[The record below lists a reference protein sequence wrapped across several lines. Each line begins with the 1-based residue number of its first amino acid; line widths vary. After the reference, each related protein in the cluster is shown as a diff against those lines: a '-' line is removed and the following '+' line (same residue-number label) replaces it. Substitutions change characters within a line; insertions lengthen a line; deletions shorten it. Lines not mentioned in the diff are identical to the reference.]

1 MALRL
6 TEPDLLRVVWAMGAA
21 LFSLTALMW
30 ARIRRQVSTPLSA
43 QTPPPVCVISAC
55 KGVFAQFDDNIRSLL
70 AQEYEGELEFLFVS
84 PRKDDP
90 AYLALERLLTE
101 NSAHARPG
109 GRVRASL
116 LCSHATPVRCSEK
129 ILNMLYALERVPESS
144 ELLVFVDADVRAHPR
159 WLRRL
164 VAPLSDAGTLAAAA
178 HAVYLPYAF
187 SLWQLAR
194 LACTGYSVCG
204 MAVGRVLV
212 GWSWA
217 IRRRDFEKLGI
228 AALWERVLDDDV
240 ALDRVFA
247 RDGRRLAWACQ
258 AGAAFWDECTP
269 TAFQRN
275 FNKAFLWLR
284 YYDPMVWV
292 ISMLA
297 VSSTAAL
304 ILWSLFPPFH
314 PRLLAALFAVHAV
327 NLGAIFAILRHY
339 LPEQFEGIHP
349 ALRAFP
355 LWTALC
361 APFVM
366 ASYALAAVNSL
377 YSREVRWG
385 GYVYRL
391 DGPFDIRV
399 IGEYRT

>member
-1 MALRL
+1 
-6 TEPDLLRVVWAMGAA
+6 DG
-21 LFSLTALMW
+21 
-30 ARIRRQVSTPLSA
+30 
-43 QTPPPVCVISAC
+43 
-55 KGVFAQFDDNIRSLL
+55 NIRSLL
-70 AQEYEGELEFLFVS
+70 AQDYEGELEFLFVS

-90 AYLALERLLTE
+90 AYLALERLLAQE
-101 NSAHARPG
+101 R

-116 LCSHATPVRCSEK
+116 LCSDATPVRCSEK
-129 ILNMLYALERVPESS
+129 ILNMLYALKRVPESS

-159 WLRRL
+159 WLRHL
-164 VAPLSDAGTLAAAA
+164 VAPLEDAGTVASAA
-178 HAVYLPYAF
+178 HAIYLPYAF

-204 MAVGRVLV
+204 MALGRVLV

-217 IRRRDFEKLGI
+217 IRRRDFEGLGI
-228 AALWERVLDDDV
+228 AGVWERVLDDDV

-247 RDGRRLAWACQ
+247 RDGRRLAWACR

-269 TAFQRN
+269 TVFQRN

-284 YYDPMVWV
+284 YYDPLVWAA
-292 ISMLA
+292 SMLA

-304 ILWSLFPPFH
+304 VLWSLLPPFH
-314 PRLLAALFAVHAV
+314 PRLLAALFAVHAL
-327 NLGAIFAILRHY
+327 NLGAIFAILRAY
-339 LPEQFEGIHP
+339 LPRQFEGIHP

-361 APFVM
+361 APFIM
-366 ASYALAAVNSL
+366 ASYAAAAVNSL
-377 YSREVRWG
+377 FSREVRWG

-399 IGEYRT
+399 VGKY